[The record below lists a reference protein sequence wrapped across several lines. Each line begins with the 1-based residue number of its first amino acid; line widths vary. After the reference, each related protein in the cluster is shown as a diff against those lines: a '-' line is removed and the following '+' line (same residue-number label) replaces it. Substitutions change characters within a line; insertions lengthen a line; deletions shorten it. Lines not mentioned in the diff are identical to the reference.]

1 MKLLTKLGAM
11 TLMAV
16 TVAPL
21 VMTATPTTASA
32 KTYKISK
39 KFLNHKN
46 KYMAKNV
53 SGGIVL
59 RLRGNKKIQMFT
71 IAGRSTSSIS
81 YRIMSQRVSG
91 NELTMR
97 LDGRQ
102 IKDNYY
108 KDYGTLTI

>member
-39 KFLNHKN
+39 KF
-46 KYMAKNV
+46 
-53 SGGIVL
+53 
-59 RLRGNKKIQMFT
+59 
-71 IAGRSTSSIS
+71 
-81 YRIMSQRVSG
+81 
-91 NELTMR
+91 
-97 LDGRQ
+97 
-102 IKDNYY
+102 
-108 KDYGTLTI
+108 